1 LIGYLSISFLF
12 VSCGLSEMNPSEEE
26 ALRSPLPAPPA
37 SLPTL
42 DESHLGIPPR
52 RRMLPLILFLAT
64 CFFTYAAGTYG
75 WKPVLLGQQESV
87 ARGEYWDWRAT
98 GYLLAHEW
106 RRGLAYMA
114 CVMGILLAHEMGH
127 FLMTVRYQIP
137 ASYPIFIPV
146 PMMFIGT
153 MGAVIGMQGFK
164 ANRKQ
169 LFDIG
174 IAGPLAGLVIAIP
187 ILCLGII
194 KAAPVQPIHGIGEH
208 VGDPLLVKLLIP
220 VLRPDLPRGTEL
232 YLNPILM
239 AGWVGIFITGLN
251 MMPVS
256 QLDGGH
262 VTYGL
267 FLGGA
272 HLIARIFMLAAVGFV
287 IIAHQYSW
295 ILMLFLISAIGVDH
309 PPTADDNVPLGTG
322 RTILG
327 LLSLVIPVFCFTP
340 YPLYIG

>member
-1 LIGYLSISFLF
+1 
-12 VSCGLSEMNPSEEE
+12 M
-26 ALRSPLPAPPA
+26 
-37 SLPTL
+37 
-42 DESHLGIPPR
+42 
-52 RRMLPLILFLAT
+52 
-64 CFFTYAAGTYG
+64 
-75 WKPVLLGQQESV
+75 
-87 ARGEYWDWRAT
+87 
-98 GYLLAHEW
+98 
-106 RRGLAYMA
+106 
-114 CVMGILLAHEMGH
+114 
-127 FLMTVRYQIP
+127 
-137 ASYPIFIPV
+137 
-146 PMMFIGT
+146 
-153 MGAVIGMQGFK
+153 
-164 ANRKQ
+164 
-169 LFDIG
+169 FDIG
-174 IAGPLAGLVIAIP
+174 IAGPLAGLVLAIP
-187 ILCLGII
+187 MVVAGLLIATPS
-194 KAAPVQPIHGIGEH
+194 KP
-208 VGDPLLVKLLIP
+208 DPLDVPMGAPLLIRLLIP
-220 VLRPDLPRGTEL
+220 VLRPDLLHGRGID
-232 YLNPILM
+232 LNPLLM

-272 HLIARIFMLAAVGFV
+272 HLLARIFMLAAVGFV